1 MLCGPD
7 KVPDLLASPVLWGSQ
22 PSQPEPTPHN
32 SLVDII
38 QTNAEGPAEAHG
50 DSGGMKQHSLQDQIA
65 ADRYL
70 ESKRAS
76 RAKGLGVRLTKVV
89 PPGAA

>member
-1 MLCGPD
+1 MPGLR
-7 KVPDLLASPVLWGSQ
+7 LAWLALRNMPVADEL
-22 PSQPEPTPHN
+22 
-32 SLVDII
+32 DDAIR
-38 QTNAEGPAEAHG
+38 TNAEGPAEAHG

-70 ESKRAS
+70 ASKNAS
-76 RAKGLGVRLTKVV
+76 RVKGLGVHLTKVV